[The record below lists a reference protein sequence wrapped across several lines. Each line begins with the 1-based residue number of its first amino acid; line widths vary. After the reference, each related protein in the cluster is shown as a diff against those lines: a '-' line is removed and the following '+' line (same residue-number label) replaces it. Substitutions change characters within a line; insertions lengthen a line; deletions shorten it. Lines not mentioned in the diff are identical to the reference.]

1 VNCRAFYKL
10 SRLSLYHAIWIFE
23 STVVME
29 ILSCCPECVVAM
41 FCVWVGGN
49 LE

>member
-1 VNCRAFYKL
+1 MPFG
-10 SRLSLYHAIWIFE
+10 IFE

-29 ILSCCPECVVAM
+29 ILSCCLEGVVAI
-41 FCVWVGGN
+41 FYDWVGGN